1 MHSLFAS
8 TESKCAP
15 KSFRRGG
22 ACTPAMTFATSA
34 RPSVCFASAAEWQML
49 NDSTERLPS
58 ADDSSPLETP
68 AVAYDTHA
76 TPSGV
81 WKDVRLHPHVR
92 ARVQCIELHA
102 RKPRDHPVLHASMH
116 PCTPALASRGLCVGL
131 FAPTSMGWGFWEMKR
146 GSQFGGTDNHTP
158 ETPQRP
164 HHYLSSREWGIGA
177 TRRLHLI

>member
-1 MHSLFAS
+1 M
-8 TESKCAP
+8 
-15 KSFRRGG
+15 
-22 ACTPAMTFATSA
+22 
-34 RPSVCFASAAEWQML
+34 CFASAAEWQML

-146 GSQFGGTDNHTP
+146 GSQFEPHTRNPLRDRITIYLPAFGVSQVPPGDLRMYGTCAGDFI
-158 ETPQRP
+158 
-164 HHYLSSREWGIGA
+164 SS
-177 TRRLHLI
+177 